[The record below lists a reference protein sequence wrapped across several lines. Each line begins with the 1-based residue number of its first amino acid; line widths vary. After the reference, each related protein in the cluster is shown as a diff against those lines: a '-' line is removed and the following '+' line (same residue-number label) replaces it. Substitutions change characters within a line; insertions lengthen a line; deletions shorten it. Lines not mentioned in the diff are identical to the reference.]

1 MLESSGIGRSA
12 GLPPLPDEVMLVGSP
27 GLLLIDMQHDFMDTT
42 GSCYNIGAEDTIT
55 PTAELIAA
63 FRSAGLPVIFTREV
77 HRPHLADA
85 GLEADPN
92 YHVPIHTVEGTMGM
106 EIIDELQPLA
116 GEMVVDKRRY
126 SCFLGTEL
134 ELLLKRDRI
143 DTIVICGVSSD
154 VCVHW
159 TAGEAWQRDFHV
171 RVVEDCTAG
180 TSLEDHDAS
189 MLILRNLCSG
199 GRKIVSSDILRAVA
213 ASALVSV

>member
-1 MLESSGIGRSA
+1 M
-12 GLPPLPDEVMLVGSP
+12 PDDVMLVGSTC
-27 GLLLIDMQHDFMDTT
+27 LLIIDMQHDFMDTT
-42 GSCYNIGAEDTIT
+42 GSCYNIGAEHTIA
-55 PTAELIAA
+55 PTAELIAS
-63 FRSAGLPVIFTREV
+63 FRAAGLPVIFTREV
-77 HRPHLADA
+77 HRPQLADA
-85 GLEADPN
+85 GLEAFPS
-92 YHVPIHTVEGTMGM
+92 YHVPVHTVVDTMGV
-106 EIIDELQPLA
+106 EIIDELAPLP

-134 ELLLKRDRI
+134 DLLLKKDQI

-199 GRKIVSSDILRAVA
+199 GRKIVSNDILQAVA
-213 ASALVSV
+213 SSALVSV